1 MIYCSAVPGTEIGRT
16 VPGLG
21 TPACASPNVA
31 ALYLTQWN
39 YSIIGTKM
47 ANRIRRAG
55 RRARSDDMTESA
67 RELGRL
73 LQDLVNRVSHRG
85 GQTLALMT
93 EAEVTLQQVLL
104 LTRLRQANRCSV
116 SEFADQL
123 GLSLPAISQAVERLK
138 RLDMVTRIEDPTD
151 RRRKQLATTRK
162 AHALLD
168 R

>member
-1 MIYCSAVPGTEIGRT
+1 
-16 VPGLG
+16 
-21 TPACASPNVA
+21 
-31 ALYLTQWN
+31 
-39 YSIIGTKM
+39 
-47 ANRIRRAG
+47 
-55 RRARSDDMTESA
+55 MTESA

-168 R
+168 RLLEARSNEYAAGVAGLSPQLREDLARVLRRVVDQLS